1 MTAPA
6 GGGALVAA
14 ARRVAAAASL
24 AACAACSPPPRDVVP
39 ASRDVHVTREAGEM
53 EARADGAS
61 ETEERAREPSAT
73 AGYEYV
79 ARRPHGVIA
88 LAEARH
94 VNHEAAR
101 AIVERLADELERCAS
116 GLEAEGLLVRGAARV
131 VAIADP
137 SGAPA
142 LNVRVAPGDDVAH
155 NALLCIVSPVRA
167 TSLPSD
173 GRGTP
178 GIAIEATWGPLET
191 EAPGARPGARDGG

>member
-6 GGGALVAA
+6 GGGARVDA
-14 ARRVAAAASL
+14 ARRVVAAAGWL
-24 AACAACSPPPRDVVP
+24 AACAACSPPPRDVIP
-39 ASRDVHVTREAGEM
+39 ASRDVHVAPEANATEDSAH
-53 EARADGAS
+53 EA
-61 ETEERAREPSAT
+61 SAT
-73 AGYEYV
+73 AGYEHV

-94 VNHEAAR
+94 MNHADAR

-142 LNVRVAPGDDVAH
+142 LNVRVAPGEDVAH

-167 TSLPSD
+167 TTLPGA

-178 GIAIEATWGPLET
+178 GIAIEATWGPLEAET
-191 EAPGARPGARDGG
+191 PGAGSGGRPGARDGG